1 MTKQETLVKLAA
13 QMNCS
18 FSKDQV
24 IKMIE
29 AIEETTKP
37 EKELIDFSELADKIA
52 EDLNHLGTR
61 MIDNYV
67 LCMAFGHTIELDAIY
82 FDESEIAEC
91 VRGTI
96 KQYYMANKEIQNEN
110 K

>member
-1 MTKQETLVKLAA
+1 MTKQETLVKLAE
-13 QMNCS
+13 QMDCS

-52 EDLNHLGTR
+52 EDLSHLGTR
-61 MIDNYV
+61 MIDYYELTMSSTHEV
-67 LCMAFGHTIELDAIY
+67 ELDAIY
-82 FDESEIAEC
+82 FDESFIAEC

-96 KQYYMANKEIQNEN
+96 KQYYEEQNEN
-110 K
+110 N

>member
-1 MTKQETLVKLAA
+1 MTKQETLVKLAE
-13 QMNCS
+13 QMDCS

-37 EKELIDFSELADKIA
+37 EKESIERFSILVDQIA
-52 EDLNHLGTR
+52 EDLSHLGTR
-61 MIDNYV
+61 MIDYYE
-67 LCMAFGHTIELDAIY
+67 LCMSSTHEVELDAIY

-96 KQYYMANKEIQNEN
+96 KQYYEEQNEN
-110 K
+110 N

>member
-1 MTKQETLVKLAA
+1 MTKQETLIKLAE
-13 QMNCS
+13 QMDCS

-37 EKELIDFSELADKIA
+37 EKELIGVSELADKIA
-52 EDLNHLGTR
+52 EDLSHLGTR
-61 MIDNYV
+61 MIDYYV

-82 FDESEIAEC
+82 FDESFIAEC

-96 KQYYMANKEIQNEN
+96 YRYDEEQNEN
-110 K
+110 N